1 VETGEGDE
9 VDSQFSEIGV
19 ELTGKSK
26 AAGDSG
32 HGSGDEMVEISV
44 CGGCQFEGSEADI
57 IECLIVND
65 HALISVLDQ
74 LMHRESGV
82 VGLNHSVRHFGG
94 GNDRESLHDTI
105 GILLTDF
112 GDE

>member
-1 VETGEGDE
+1 LTGE
-9 VDSQFSEIGV
+9 
-19 ELTGKSK
+19 SK

-32 HGSGDEMVEISV
+32 HGGRDQMVEISV
-44 CGGCQFEGSEADI
+44 GGSCQFKGSEADI
-57 IECLIVND
+57 IEGFIVND

-82 VGLNHSVRHFGG
+82 VRLNHSVRHFRGG
-94 GNDRESLHDTI
+94 DNRESLHDTI

>member
-44 CGGCQFEGSEADI
+44 GGGCQFEGSEADI
-57 IECLIVND
+57 IKSLVINAHDLIG
-65 HALISVLDQ
+65 ILDQ
-74 LMHRESGV
+74 LM
-82 VGLNHSVRHFGG
+82 
-94 GNDRESLHDTI
+94 D
-105 GILLTDF
+105 
-112 GDE
+112 